1 MRVGLRC
8 LREGLTLLRRRRELW
23 PLALAPIVT
32 SLLAFG
38 IAATIFV
45 ANLDALTV
53 TLQRFFEVTPP
64 DAWYGWIWVGP
75 LRLLAWIARWL
86 LLGTFLVFVYV
97 SFTLVG
103 GILASPFL
111 DALSRRVEYM
121 KTGGVVDVTGP
132 GVGGTVGAALQVG
145 WEEAKRTAFF
155 FAVQGTLL
163 IFGLVPGLQLVTVPL
178 AIAFAVFFLPLDYTG
193 YTLDRRTVP
202 FRERRRWIRENWPAV
217 GGFGVAGLVT
227 FALPGL
233 NFLALPWLVA
243 AGTLLVLER
252 PPG

>member
-1 MRVGLRC
+1 MSRGGGR
-8 LREGLTLLRRRRELW
+8 LLRRRRELW

-53 TLQRFFEVTPP
+53 TLQGFFEVAPP

-75 LRLLAWIARWL
+75 LRLLAWITRWL
-86 LLGTFLVFVYV
+86 LLATFGVFVYV

-111 DALSRRVEYM
+111 DALSRRVEHI
-121 KTGGVVDVTGP
+121 KTGGVVDATGP
-132 GVGGTVGAALQVG
+132 GIRGTVRVALQVG
-145 WEEAKRTAFF
+145 WEEAKRTALF

-163 IFGLVPGLQLVTVPL
+163 ILGLVPGLQLVTVPL

-233 NFLALPWLVA
+233 NFLALPWLVV
-243 AGTLLVLER
+243 AGTLLVLEH
-252 PPG
+252 PPVSLVRE